1 VWDRLQDK
9 ESEMGKDQATASATQ
24 MDQILTTLGADLEHA
39 REDRRQAAT
48 VFWFA
53 FDKAGATMGQALDF
67 RNAMLPPEDALQ
79 LEGAAPLVVARI
91 VGLIEQARA
100 TRQLGNDQAR
110 AASVVLALEGDDA
123 MLANRLISQGAD
135 PASLDYIDTGE
146 VTPKIRQA
154 HRNGPGVYE
163 PGDPERMDYLALCA
177 LSADESQG
185 TGTVRERLW
194 VFFEAMRRLNHEDPE
209 FQAAAMAELGRRE
222 LAKIENLPYSVATVG
237 GRSMRVYV
245 TDRGFAAAAWDGEC
259 CAAVLGRD
267 ENGPYLAVGAP
278 PYANTLAELGVEID
292 KAISDRFGIVTDE
305 SAVTAVVKETGLEA

>member
-1 VWDRLQDK
+1 MN
-9 ESEMGKDQATASATQ
+9 EDQATAAATQ
-24 MDQILTTLGADLEHA
+24 MDQILTTLGADLEHE
-39 REDRRQAAT
+39 REDRRNAAM
-48 VFWFA
+48 VFWVA
-53 FDKAGATMGQALDF
+53 FDKAGAALGQALDF
-67 RNAMLPPEDALQ
+67 RNAMLPPGDALQ

-110 AASVVLALEGDDA
+110 AASVALTLEGDDA

-135 PASLDYIDTGE
+135 PASLDYLETGE

-154 HRNGPGVYE
+154 HFNGPGAFE
-163 PGDPERMDYLALCA
+163 ADDPARMDYLALCA

-185 TGTVRERLW
+185 TGTVREKFW
-194 VFFEAMRRLNHEDPE
+194 GFFEAMRRLNYSDLD
-209 FQAAAMAELGRRE
+209 FQEAAMAELARRE
-222 LAKIENLPYSVATVG
+222 LDKIENLPYSVATVA

-267 ENGPYLAVGAP
+267 ESGPYLAVGSP
-278 PYANTLAELGVEID
+278 PYANTLEELGVEID
-292 KAISDRFGIVTDE
+292 KEISPRFGIVTDGAKVA
-305 SAVTAVVKETGLEA
+305 SVVEETGLEA